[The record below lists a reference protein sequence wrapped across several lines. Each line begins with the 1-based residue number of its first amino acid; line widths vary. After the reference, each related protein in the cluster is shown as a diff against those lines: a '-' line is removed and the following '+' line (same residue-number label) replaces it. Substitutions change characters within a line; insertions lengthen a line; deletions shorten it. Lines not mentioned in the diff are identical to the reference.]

1 MPALNENKTK
11 IKNMNAKI
19 KAVSDA
25 MFADAKQHPSF
36 GPGDNITVS
45 YKITEGNKERI
56 QEFRGDVIQVRGEGT
71 TKMFTVRK
79 MSNGVGVER
88 VFPLSSPFVDEIVV
102 NKVGRVR
109 RAKLFYQRK
118 RSGKASRIQEKRMVE
133 TSSAE

>member
-1 MPALNENKTK
+1 
-11 IKNMNAKI
+11 MNLKL
-19 KAVSDA
+19 KAVQDA
-25 MFADAKQHPSF
+25 LYTESKQHPSF

-56 QEFRGDVIQVRGEGT
+56 QEFRGDVIQVRGEGA

-88 VFPLSSPFVDEIVV
+88 VFPLSSPFVDGIAV

-118 RSGKASRIQEKRMVE
+118 RSGKKSRIQEKRQAEE
-133 TSSAE
+133 TVAAAE